1 MSNAGND
8 AEKVWKL
15 WDDGF
20 PSESIAR
27 RVISMRQRE
36 GTEYEI
42 RAVKSTF
49 HQDGSWAIEGCK
61 TNKKSQTP
69 FTSNQG
75 VIVDADGAPIEFYHG
90 TTGAFEYFDPSK
102 TTDGGLHFGTKEQ
115 ARMRVVGSDARLIVA
130 HLRVSNPM
138 RSKDLGG
145 NWKAKIRQAKA
156 AGKDGIVYLN
166 RYEGMS
172 SELIDRLQQNG
183 LLDNLD
189 GMSDAQFRKVV
200 PEAQDSY
207 IVFRADQVVHVN
219 TEVIARRPR
228 MRL

>member
-1 MSNAGND
+1 
-8 AEKVWKL
+8 
-15 WDDGF
+15 
-20 PSESIAR
+20 
-27 RVISMRQRE
+27 
-36 GTEYEI
+36 
-42 RAVKSTF
+42 
-49 HQDGSWAIEGCK
+49 
-61 TNKKSQTP
+61 
-69 FTSNQG
+69 
-75 VIVDADGAPIEFYHG
+75 
-90 TTGAFEYFDPSK
+90 
-102 TTDGGLHFGTKEQ
+102 
-115 ARMRVVGSDARLIVA
+115 
-130 HLRVSNPM
+130 M

-183 LLDNLD
+183 LLDKLD
-189 GMSDAQFRKVV
+189 GMSDAQFRKAV